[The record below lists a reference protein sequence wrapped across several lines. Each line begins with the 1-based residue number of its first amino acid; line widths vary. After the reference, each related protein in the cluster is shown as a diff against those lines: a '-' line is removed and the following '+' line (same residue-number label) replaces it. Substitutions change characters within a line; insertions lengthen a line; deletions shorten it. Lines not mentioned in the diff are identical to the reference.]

1 MQLSNKALLYS
12 ALIFPGGGHFLL
24 RRYVPGSLLA
34 GVAFA
39 CLVVLVMHAIEA
51 AQKVSE
57 QILLG
62 EIPLDIGLIREAVTT
77 QAAAAETPADTA
89 QYQEVGEL
97 ALKRQKRPDEAT
109 ALEKILEVLREHA
122 PQYYDNDEDDK

>member
-62 EIPLDIGLIREAVTT
+62 EIPLDIGLIREAITT
-77 QAAAAETPADTA
+77 QAAAAETPLTTI
-89 QYQEVGEL
+89 
-97 ALKRQKRPDEAT
+97 AT
-109 ALEKILEVLREHA
+109 WLLVACWIVAAIDAWRLGRREQQNESRHEQA
-122 PQYYDNDEDDK
+122 

>member
-77 QAAAAETPADTA
+77 QAAAAETPATTIATWLLVACWIVAAIDAWRLGRRA
-89 QYQEVGEL
+89 QQS
-97 ALKRQKRPDEAT
+97 EAR
-109 ALEKILEVLREHA
+109 REQA
-122 PQYYDNDEDDK
+122 